1 MVLGVF
7 VMVFLR
13 DDLNAENIRDGNTLP
28 IRHLNRAADRVDSF
42 DFMSIMPE
50 LLSTLYFYLQT
61 I

>member
-1 MVLGVF
+1 MGLGVF
-7 VMVFLR
+7 VIVFLR